1 MRWRKGPLHSRVCIS
16 KWCEAVCVLT
26 QTCETALELDG
37 HKGKDYDEDKDPYL
51 DENYILSVVRE
62 GEAYKH
68 YCKYQKSE
76 VNDLA
81 SISFTI
87 DTVMLNK
94 YNMNNN
100 INLDNMNKD
109 ELKNVREFLL
119 NVIDEKLLES
129 K

>member
-1 MRWRKGPLHSRVCIS
+1 
-16 KWCEAVCVLT
+16 
-26 QTCETALELDG
+26 
-37 HKGKDYDEDKDPYL
+37 
-51 DENYILSVVRE
+51 
-62 GEAYKH
+62 
-68 YCKYQKSE
+68 
-76 VNDLA
+76 
-81 SISFTI
+81 
-87 DTVMLNK
+87 MLNK